1 MKGAPALLM
10 VGWRELVSLPELG
23 IAAIP
28 AKIDTGARTSALNAA
43 VVESFVQGG
52 IQRVRFLA
60 RWPGN
65 ERLCE
70 AEVAD
75 CRAVRSSNGEM
86 QQRFVIKT
94 PLRLGSLSFR
104 AELTLADRSEM
115 QLPMLVGRSALRR
128 RMVVD
133 SSRSWLQSPPF
144 CG

>member
-1 MKGAPALLM
+1 MV
-10 VGWRELVSLPELG
+10 VGWREYLSLPALG

-28 AKIDTGARTSALNAA
+28 AKIDTGARTSALNAEI
-43 VVESFVQGG
+43 VDSFDNGG
-52 IQRVRFLA
+52 LAHVRFVA
-60 RWPGN
+60 RWPGH

-70 AEVAD
+70 AAVTD

-94 PLRLGSLSFR
+94 PLRIGTLTIA
-104 AELTLADRSEM
+104 AEVTLADRSDM

-133 SSRSWLQSPPF
+133 SSRSWLQSPPL

>member
-1 MKGAPALLM
+1 MTGAPALLM
-10 VGWRELVSLPELG
+10 VGWRERISLPDLG

-28 AKIDTGARTSALNAA
+28 AKIDTGARTSALNAEI
-43 VVESFVQGG
+43 VETFARDGAPH
-52 IQRVRFLA
+52 VRFLA
-60 RWPGN
+60 RWPGH
-65 ERLCE
+65 ERLC
-70 AEVAD
+70 AAAVTD

-94 PLRLGSLSFR
+94 PLRLGNLIFA

-115 QLPMLVGRSALRR
+115 QLPMLVGRTALRR

-133 SSRSWLQSPPF
+133 SSRSWLQSPPL